1 MSNVKIS
8 QLPPLSASVENT
20 DVIPIV
26 DGGQTKKVTALT
38 LQAYTQGNSVLL
50 TGNQSIDGVK
60 TFIQQLVS
68 SVATGTAPFQVAST
82 TKVTNLN
89 ADYLD
94 GYTSADLQLKLN
106 GTGIVKST
114 SGTISYLTDNSS
126 NWNTAYNDS
135 IVSVSVTGGNTK
147 TLTLTQQDG
156 GTLSAYWDNSN
167 LVTSVFGR
175 IGDVVAES
183 GDYTTSQV
191 TEGTNLYYTQS
202 RFNTAFSEKSTTD
215 LTEGT
220 NLYFTNAR
228 ARTAIS
234 NTATGLTYTTLTGV
248 LSTTAGYGIPTT
260 ATQANWDTAYTNRIT
275 SAASPLSITSNAIS
289 ISQANVST
297 NGYLSATDWNTF
309 NNKQAAGNYI
319 TALTGEA
326 SASGPGSA
334 SVTLLNSAVI
344 GKVLTGLNIT
354 GGAVSAS
361 DSILS
366 AFGKVQNQ
374 INGLVGGVIYKGT
387 WNAETNTPT
396 LTSSVGTQG
405 WYYIVSVPGST
416 DLNGIT
422 DWKDGDWAI
431 YNGSV
436 WQKVDNTDAV
446 ISVNG
451 QVGIVN
457 LTTSNISEGTNLY
470 FTQERVSA
478 NTDVAANTAARH
490 NAVTLGTASGLS
502 LSGQQLS
509 LGLSSASTTGAL
521 SQGDWSV
528 FNAKQAALSGTGI
541 VKSTSG
547 VISYLTDNTGNW
559 DIAYNNSIV
568 SGAVTGTSTKT
579 LTLNQQDG
587 GTITASWSDADTG
600 LTSVG
605 LSMPSAFSVSNSPL
619 TSNGTIAVTGAGT
632 TSQYVRG
639 DGSLATFPTAS
650 LESQRLITEV
660 YNETGAT
667 LIKGSVVYINGGHG
681 NLPTITKAIAT
692 SDATSAQTYGI
703 VQNDITDNNNGFV
716 VVSGSL
722 TDINTNSYAPGTAL
736 YLSSTIAG
744 AWTSTK
750 QYAPNHLVYLGVVT
764 RSHPTQGIVEV
775 KIQNGYELDEL
786 HNVAAQS
793 PSNGDILQ
801 YVSAT
806 SLWTK
811 TAGTT
816 SNISEGSNLYY
827 TDARARAAISE
838 SVTGLDYNSTTG
850 VLSTTSGYGIPTTAK
865 QTNWD
870 TAYNDSIV
878 SAAVTGTTTKLL
890 TLNQQDGGTITAS
903 WSDYDTFPV
912 TSVFGRTGAVVAAS
926 GDYTTTQVTEGTNL
940 YYTDARFNTSFAA
953 KSTTF
958 LTEGTNLYYTAARF
972 NSAFSSKT
980 TSDLTEGTNLYYTD
994 GRSRSAISLTTS
1006 GTSGAA
1012 TYNSTTGVLNIPN
1025 YADTDTGITSL
1036 NGLTALTQTFAVG
1049 TSGTDFGISSS
1060 TSTHTFNLPTASA
1073 TNRGA
1078 LSSADW
1084 TTFNNKQNAL
1094 GYTPEPAITAG
1105 TTAQYWRGDKTWQTL
1120 NTSVVP
1126 EGTNLYYTTGRFD
1139 TAFATKTTTNLAEG
1153 TNLYYTSAR
1162 FNSAFSGKT
1171 TTDLAEGT
1179 NLYYTDAR
1187 ARAAISVT
1195 ATGLSYSSGVIG
1207 LASGYV
1213 IPTTTQETNWNSVYT
1228 NAVYTTS
1235 TYSNPSWL
1243 TSLAWSKISGTPTT
1257 ISGYGITDAITTS
1270 NIGSQSVNYANTAG
1284 SANSSSTTGSVS
1296 ITGYGSGSFTY
1307 NQTSGTFAGY
1317 TGWAGYLVSNHGDGA
1332 TYYNQTIILPFWGSP
1347 KYSRKEGGVQ
1357 TAVFEFWTSENLIS
1371 PITAGNI
1378 GTYAPT
1384 LTGTGAS
1391 GTWGIS
1397 ITGNANYATTAGS
1410 LTSMNISQFTNNSG
1424 YITAESDTLA
1434 SVTARGAS
1442 TTTAITLNVGNNII
1456 STSTWEK
1463 LKLVTTGITAAAR
1476 QGSDGNGLNF
1486 TSNALYNAGWSQD
1499 DSTKKSMAYIQHL
1512 GNGRHEFRTS
1522 PSGGT
1527 ISWVTGLTI
1536 DNLGANFNVALTGTS
1551 SSFSSNITANSSVQ
1565 SQVIGSDGTY
1575 GSTYPMY
1582 SFTGISNGY
1591 HRIFAGT
1598 ADDMYFAS
1606 ATSRGFQ
1613 FRPNGGTTSTF
1624 VINSGGNVL
1633 IGTTTDAGYKLDVN
1647 GTARVS
1653 GALTVSA
1660 GILSN
1665 RAAQGNANG
1674 ISFQTAGTSNWYVG
1688 SAAVGSNTDLQ
1699 FYNHSASAVV
1709 LNIAN
1714 TSGAAT
1720 FSSSVTASS
1729 FSGAGTGLT
1738 GTASSLSIG
1747 GNAATATNISNNGT
1761 VTLATATESNSIY
1774 ITQPSYTTDTPV
1786 KLLNFDWYS
1795 DIWQMGNIRTGG
1807 ASSAGFG
1814 IYLSGTE
1821 KVRIETDGRISNYA
1835 WSTSGRNYSYEWIQ
1849 FPNYSGLYSPNNGAH
1864 FMPNSSNYGPWKI
1877 VGTRNGWNGLEFEAN
1892 TGNISLMIYPGSNQT
1907 GFYNTSNGWQFLWN
1921 NGELQVSKA
1930 DFGGGTLYTV
1940 LDAAN
1945 YSSYALPKAGG
1956 TLTGGLIGTTATF
1969 SGRIITGTGDILGG
1983 SASSDTGSLTLRGG
1997 YGLTTASASKIEIRG
2012 FESGAATQGALMFY
2026 TNNTERF
2033 RISQTGAA
2041 VFFGSVGVTSS
2052 YLSVGAYGLTSD
2064 TYSAYFRRNDT
2075 STYSAWDI
2083 SGAKGGYVG
2092 AFYNTPNLPHMM
2104 FSSTDGNGGLYYQTA
2119 SRWITYYHYSNN
2131 CLSIGGATSSA
2142 SYRFYVNGDSR
2153 IVGTFNVSTLTTNGV
2168 VYSNG
2173 GNLTNTNPSDIRLKK
2188 DIKPLEYGLNEVMAL
2203 NPVKFKWKDGN
2214 DEEQV
2219 GLIAQNVQEVMP
2231 DLVKNIS
2238 EDSEF
2243 LGLDSYAINIVLIN
2257 AIKELKAEIE
2267 LLKNK

>member
-8 QLPPLSASVENT
+8 QLPPVVASVVDT

-26 DGGQTKKVTALT
+26 DGGQTKKVTALN

-68 SVATGTAPFQVAST
+68 FVATGTAPFQVAST

-234 NTATGLTYTTLTGV
+234 NTATGLTYSSGTGV

-692 SDATSAQTYGI
+692 GDATSAQTYGV
-703 VQNDITDNNNGFV
+703 VQNDITDNNNGYV
-716 VVSGSL
+716 VVSGSI
-722 TDINTNSYAPGTAL
+722 TNIDTNSYAPGTAL

-750 QYAPNHLVYLGVVT
+750 QYAPAHLVYLGVVT
-764 RSHPTQGIVEV
+764 RQHPTQGVVEI
-775 KIQNGYELDEL
+775 KIQNGYEMDEL

-850 VLSTTSGYGIPTTAK
+850 VLSTTSGYGIPTTAS
-865 QTNWD
+865 QTTWD

-994 GRSRSAISLTTS
+994 GRSRNAISLTTS

-1162 FNSAFSGKT
+1162 FNSAFSGKS

-1213 IPTTTQETNWNSVYT
+1213 IPTTTQETNWNNVYT

-1257 ISGYGITDAITTS
+1257 ISGYGITDAITTA

-1378 GTYAPT
+1378 GSYALPISGGT
-1384 LTGTGAS
+1384 LTGNLIMPDGYDISWGGGYGANKPTISATDGVGIKFYPDGAAS
-1391 GTWGIS
+1391 GST
-1397 ITGNANYATTAGS
+1397 
-1410 LTSMNISQFTNNSG
+1410 L
-1424 YITAESDTLA
+1424 TLA
-1434 SVTARGAS
+1434 ST
-1442 TTTAITLNVGNNII
+1442 
-1456 STSTWEK
+1456 
-1463 LKLVTTGITAAAR
+1463 
-1476 QGSDGNGLNF
+1476 
-1486 TSNALYNAGWSQD
+1486 
-1499 DSTKKSMAYIQHL
+1499 
-1512 GNGRHEFRTS
+1512 
-1522 PSGGT
+1522 
-1527 ISWVTGLTI
+1527 
-1536 DNLGANFNVALTGTS
+1536 
-1551 SSFSSNITANSSVQ
+1551 
-1565 SQVIGSDGTY
+1565 
-1575 GSTYPMY
+1575 
-1582 SFTGISNGY
+1582 
-1591 HRIFAGT
+1591 
-1598 ADDMYFAS
+1598 
-1606 ATSRGFQ
+1606 
-1613 FRPNGGTTSTF
+1613 
-1624 VINSGGNVL
+1624 
-1633 IGTTTDAGYKLDVN
+1633 
-1647 GTARVS
+1647 
-1653 GALTVSA
+1653 
-1660 GILSN
+1660 
-1665 RAAQGNANG
+1665 
-1674 ISFQTAGTSNWYVG
+1674 
-1688 SAAVGSNTDLQ
+1688 
-1699 FYNHSASAVV
+1699 
-1709 LNIAN
+1709 
-1714 TSGAAT
+1714 GAAT
-1720 FSSSVTASS
+1720 FSSSVTAGSFIKSGGTSS
-1729 FSGAGTGLT
+1729 QFLKADGSVDSNTYATTSSLSGYALVDHTHNLGRYSLSSGYVDGLT
-1738 GTASSLSIG
+1738 GANFRSILFGLTDNSWNISTARWNSVPTGLSGMNMYGTMIAWSGADTQGFIAVDYSAANAQIGGGSGNNINWKATLLHSSNFSSYAPTLTGGGASGSWGISVT

-1786 KLLNFDWYS
+1786 KLLNFDWYGEV
-1795 DIWQMGNIRTGG
+1795 WQMGNIRSGG
-1807 ASSAGFG
+1807 ATTAGFG
-1814 IYLSGTE
+1814 IYLSGSE
-1821 KVRIETDGRISNYA
+1821 KFRFNRDGEAIFQNRVTTTA
-1835 WSTSGRNYSYEWIQ
+1835 WSTSGRNYSNEWIE
-1849 FPNYSGLYSPNNGAH
+1849 FPNNSGLYSPNNGAH
-1864 FMPNSSNYGPWKI
+1864 FRPNFGSYGAWKI
-1877 VGTRNGWNGLEFEAN
+1877 EGARNGWNGIEFAIN
-1892 TGNISLMIYPGSNQT
+1892 SSNICLMVYPGGNQT
-1907 GFYNTSNGWQFLWN
+1907 GFYNTANGWQFLWN

-2041 VFFGSVGVTSS
+2041 VFFGSVGVTSN

-2075 STYSAWDI
+2075 STYGAWDI

-2153 IVGTFNVSTLTTNGV
+2153 IVGTFNVSTLTTNGA